1 MAYHVVLEPFEGPLD
16 LLLHL
21 ISASQLDIRD
31 INISEI
37 TEQYLDYVSLMRDI
51 DMDRSSQFLAMAAR
65 LLEIKSRKLL
75 PRARDEENEELIDDE
90 ALLIEQLET
99 YRQFKLACERL
110 REQEKQTGL
119 LFYKKPDELY
129 SESEYDFDNASVS
142 MLCQALRDVLRR
154 SVRDEEEPEPAQAIE
169 RDSFTI
175 QERIFYIR
183 SRLKERS
190 RVAFSSLFEGRPTRE
205 EVVVTFIALLEL
217 IRLSRVAV
225 LQSHVDD
232 EIMLEER
239 GAAAGHE

>member
-37 TEQYLDYVSLMRDI
+37 TEQYLDYVSLMRDM

-75 PRARDEENEELIDDE
+75 PRARDEEAEAQIDDE
-90 ALLIEQLET
+90 ALLIEQLEA

-110 REQEKQTGL
+110 REREEETGL

-129 SESEYDFDNASVS
+129 GESEYDFDNASVS
-142 MLCQALRDVLRR
+142 MLCQALHDILRR
-154 SVRDEEEPEPAQAIE
+154 SDRDEEPEPAQAIE

-183 SRLKERS
+183 SRLKGRS
-190 RVAFSSLFEGRPTRE
+190 HVTFSSLFEGRPTRE

-217 IRLSRVAV
+217 IRLNRIAV
-225 LQSHVDD
+225 LQSCIDD

-239 GAAAGHE
+239 GAATGHE